1 MKWIVDTGDTCD
13 DNNGDDVM
21 LARAVSISLAAEQ
34 HAAVPRVLAE
44 CYSGI
49 STQSKYLTVD
59 SIYVLPR
66 GLNSSMYPCHV
77 CMHDVR
83 PCEAAAATMQDIHA
97 HLHWEPILE
106 DKVTNIRCPLAETK

>member
-1 MKWIVDTGDTCD
+1 MIIM
-13 DNNGDDVM
+13 VM
-21 LARAVSISLAAEQ
+21 MLCWPAQFRFRWRPSSS
-34 HAAVPRVLAE
+34 AAVPRVLAE

-83 PCEAAAATMQDIHA
+83 PCEAAAATMQDMHIYIGN
-97 HLHWEPILE
+97 PILE